1 MIPNIEKILKEW
13 SYRVG
18 VIKPNNSK
26 HLHHL
31 NNILTEEGWP
41 YTVINEITK
50 KLMNEID
57 GCAVV
62 RASLATLECM
72 LRRHCTTDR
81 FSLWI
86 LGAPRSQS

>member
-1 MIPNIEKILKEW
+1 M
-13 SYRVG
+13 G
-18 VIKPNNSK
+18 VIDTQQTLTNNERTNGMEVTAFVSPDGPS
-26 HLHHL
+26 LWL
-31 NNILTEEGWP
+31 IRQTP
-41 YTVINEITK
+41 I
-50 KLMNEID
+50 MNEID